1 MSNKFNVKNLIVDT
15 KIYLL
20 IIGLLTCILAFY
32 EVKITIFMV
41 FVLAYLIY
49 YYKRNIHLRKLEWT
63 SYIQKL
69 TDDFDY
75 ATRDSLFN
83 LPLPLVILSRDANVL
98 WYNPKFMEIIKDEH
112 ILGEDITKI
121 IPDFNIKEV
130 MNSEK
135 ISSVEASIGRRDYK
149 ILFNVVNTREE
160 KSNQEENNI
169 LMLYFIDTTSFS
181 ILKQKYLDEKTSVC
195 LIEVDNYDDV
205 RKKTESFRVPV
216 VFAEVDK
223 ILNEFTRSIDGFIR
237 KYEQDK
243 YIIVFENRFLETLE
257 DSKFDVLDKIRNID
271 KGNEM
276 PITLSVGVGVF
287 GKNPAQMYD
296 YARAA
301 IDIALGR
308 GGDQAV
314 IKKIERLSFYGGKS
328 KAVEKRTKVRARVIS
343 HALRQLI
350 DQSDK
355 VFIMG
360 HKNGDMDSLGAS
372 IGIAKAVINRGKKP
386 FIVLDDVNP
395 QIKNLYNRLYKEK
408 PEYFENIITSSQSY
422 LKATE
427 DSLCVVVDIHRPKF
441 TEGPKLLEIVDKV
454 VLIDHHRRGVEFIEN
469 PILTYLE
476 PYASSSCEL
485 VTEILSYMEDKMSL
499 DKFEAEA
506 LLAGITVDTKN
517 FTFKT
522 GVRTFEAAALLRRYG
537 ADTIS
542 VKQLFQ
548 DDLEAFV
555 MKAEVVKK
563 AKIINDEIAISTI
576 EEEIDDYILIAAQSA
591 DELLNING
599 VTASFVLA
607 AKGNVIHISGRSL
620 GQINVQLVLE
630 KIGGGGHLEV
640 AGAQLYDISIK
651 EAQQLVEKAVAE
663 YLEEGEEK

>member
-32 EVKITIFMV
+32 EIRITIFML
-41 FVLAYLIY
+41 FILGYLIY

-83 LPLPLVILSRDANVL
+83 LPLPLVILSKDSKVL
-98 WYNPKFMEIIKDEH
+98 WYNPKFMDIIKEEH
-112 ILGEDITKI
+112 ILGEDIKQI
-121 IPDFNIKEV
+121 IPDLSIKDILV
-130 MNSEK
+130 TDK
-135 ISSVEASIGRRDYK
+135 ISSIEVSIGKRDYK
-149 ILFNVVNTREE
+149 VLFNIVKTNEE
-160 KSNQEENNI
+160 ISHNDDNNI
-169 LMLYFIDTTSFS
+169 LMLYFIDNTSFS
-181 ILKQKYLDEKTSVC
+181 ILKEKYLDEKTSVC
-195 LIEVDNYDDV
+195 LVEVDNYDEV
-205 RKKTESFRVPV
+205 RKKTESTRVPV

-223 ILNEFTRSIDGFIR
+223 ILNEFTKSIDGFMR

-243 YIIVFENRFLETLE
+243 YIIVFENRFLKTLE
-257 DSKFDVLDKIRNID
+257 DTKFDVLDKIRNID
-271 KGNEM
+271 QGNEM

-287 GKNPAQMYD
+287 GKNPAQMYE

-314 IKKIERLSFYGGKS
+314 VKKIERLNFFGGKS

-360 HKNGDMDSLGAS
+360 HKNGDMDSFGAS
-372 IGIAKAVINRGKKP
+372 IGISNAVRSRGKKA

-395 QIKNLYNRLYKEK
+395 QIKNLYNRLYQDE
-408 PEYFENIITSSQSY
+408 PELFETIITSSQAY

-427 DSLCVVVDIHRPKF
+427 ESLCVVVDIHRPTY
-441 TEGPKLLEIVDKV
+441 TEAPKLLEIVDKV
-454 VLIDHHRRGVEFIEN
+454 VLIDHHRRGAEFIEN
-469 PILTYLE
+469 PVLTYLE

-485 VTEILSYMEDKMSL
+485 VTEILSYMENKINL
-499 DKFEAEA
+499 NKFEAEA

-537 ADTIS
+537 ADTTS

-548 DDLEAFV
+548 DDLATFI
-555 MKAEVVKK
+555 MKADVVKK
-563 AKIINDEIAISTI
+563 ARIINNEIAISSI
-576 EEEIDDYILIAAQSA
+576 NENVDDYILVAAQSA
-591 DELLNING
+591 DALLNING
-599 VTASFVLA
+599 ITASFVLA
-607 AKGNVIHISGRSL
+607 AKDNKIHISGRSL
-620 GQINVQLVLE
+620 GKINVQLVLE
-630 KIGGGGHLEV
+630 KLGGGGHLEV
-640 AGAQLYDISIK
+640 AGAQLYDVSLQ
-651 EAQQLVEKAVAE
+651 EAEDLVEKAVTE
-663 YLEEGEEK
+663 YLEEGEE

>member
-1 MSNKFNVKNLIVDT
+1 MSNKFNVKDLIVDT

-32 EVKITIFMV
+32 EPKITVIMLFI
-41 FVLAYLIY
+41 LGYLIY
-49 YYKRNIHLRKLEWT
+49 YYKKNIHLRKLEWT

-83 LPLPLVILSRDANVL
+83 LPLPLVILSKEGSIL
-98 WYNPKFMEIIKDEH
+98 WYNPKFMDIIEQKH
-112 ILGEDITKI
+112 FLGENIKQI
-121 IPDFNIKEV
+121 IPNISIDDV
-130 MNSEK
+130 LNLEK
-135 ISSVEASIGRRDYK
+135 MSSTEASIGKRDYK
-149 ILFNVVNTREE
+149 ILYNVVNTSEE
-160 KSNQEENNI
+160 TNTNNANYI
-169 LMLYFIDTTSFS
+169 IMLYLVDNTSFS

-195 LIEVDNYDDV
+195 LIEVDNYDEV
-205 RKKTESFRVPV
+205 RKKTESSRVPV

-223 ILNEFTRSIDGFIR
+223 ILNEFAKSIDGFIR

-243 YIIVFENRFLETLE
+243 YIIVFENRFLKILE
-257 DSKFDVLDKIRNID
+257 DAKFDVLDNIRSID
-271 KGNEM
+271 QGNEM
-276 PITLSVGVGVF
+276 PITLSIGVGVF
-287 GKNPAQMYD
+287 GKNPAQMYE

-360 HKNGDMDSLGAS
+360 HKNGDMDSFGAA
-372 IGIAKAVINRGKKP
+372 IGIANAVRSRGKKAY
-386 FIVLDDVNP
+386 IVLDDVNP
-395 QIKNLYNRLYKEK
+395 QIKNIYNRLYNEK
-408 PEYFENIITSSQSY
+408 PDYFDDVITSSQSY

-427 DSLCVVVDIHRPKF
+427 DSLCVVVDIHRPKS
-441 TEGPKLLEIVDKV
+441 TEAPKLLEIIGKV
-454 VLIDHHRRGVEFIEN
+454 VLIDHHRRGVEFIDN

-485 VTEILSYMEDKMSL
+485 VTEILAYMDNKIHL

-506 LLAGITVDTKN
+506 LLAGIAVDTKN

-522 GVRTFEAAALLRRYG
+522 GVRTFEAASLLRRYG
-537 ADTIS
+537 ADTTS

-548 DDLEAFV
+548 DDLETFI
-555 MKAEVVKK
+555 MKADVVKR
-563 AKIINDEIAISTI
+563 ARIINNEIAISSFD
-576 EEEIDDYILIAAQSA
+576 EDVDDYILIAAQAA
-591 DELLNING
+591 DDLLNING
-599 VTASFVLA
+599 ITTSFVLA
-607 AKGNVIHISGRSL
+607 IKDNKIHISGRSL
-620 GQINVQLVLE
+620 GKINVQLVLE
-630 KIGGGGHLEV
+630 KLGGGGHLAV
-640 AGAQLYDISIK
+640 AGAQLYDVTLNQA
-651 EAQQLVEKAVAE
+651 EALVEKAVTE
-663 YLEEGEEK
+663 YLEEGEE